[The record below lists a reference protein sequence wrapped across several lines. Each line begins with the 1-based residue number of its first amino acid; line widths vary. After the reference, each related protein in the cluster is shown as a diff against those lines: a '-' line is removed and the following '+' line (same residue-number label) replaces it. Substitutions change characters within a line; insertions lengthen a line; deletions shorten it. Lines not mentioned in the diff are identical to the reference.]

1 MGHGGFYGCPVCL
14 LPLPRSGRD
23 AAPRGCLACEERGF
37 SSPTGRGEG
46 NQGRRPARGPGPTGR
61 RWLCEALRE
70 HGLKTE
76 AAGAPARARTRRGRG
91 RLRQAGHRSATIG
104 EEQAEMG
111 EEHGERR
118 SRIRPRGARHARTAA
133 VPSATSK
140 VDACILLG
148 GVPPFRLYPSP
159 RFLVPSQ
166 STPKAPAESDHQSWG
181 RLACE
186 ARLLGGVSGTL

>member
-91 RLRQAGHRSATIG
+91 RLRQAGHRSAEIVK
-104 EEQAEMG
+104 EQAEMG
-111 EEHGERR
+111 DKHSGMRLR
-118 SRIRPRGARHARTAA
+118 SRRRAARYAKAAA
-133 VPSATSK
+133 VPSMSSQAAS
-140 VDACILLG
+140 CILLG
-148 GVPPFRLYPSP
+148 GVPPFRLYPSY
-159 RFLVPSQ
+159 RFSVPSHCG
-166 STPKAPAESDHQSWG
+166 SEEGTGRERSSILGAPRVG
-181 RLACE
+181 GE
-186 ARLLGGVSGTL
+186 APRRCI